1 MGETQQYCLKWNNYQ
16 TSLSSSFKDLLANEK
31 FVDCTLT
38 CGLAGGQTIHA
49 HRVVLS
55 ACSPYFRQVLSNLSQ
70 WQHPVII
77 LKDIKYEE
85 LSGIVEFIYHGE
97 VSIDQECLP
106 GFLQA
111 AESLRIK
118 GLTEDKKEKPKD
130 MYEEKTSVSSSNQTT
145 LIHKA
150 LKKLMNGAAVRPS
163 VVPEDADEQQ
173 MLTVDNN
180 NEDMTET
187 DNGHGGGADPEEEE
201 EALSESEIPMSGVDF
216 QTMYRSFMSGSVS
229 EDSDGSKDVMAG
241 SQEDGQPLNINFG
254 DANSP
259 LSGGKKTCPYCYQQL
274 SWHALSRHIRDMHK
288 AKSDT
293 LVTCKYCLKTFR
305 NKNSLGCHIWR
316 FHKRGKELIGAQAP
330 LPALAAGPSPSLMM
344 KSEQQID
351 S

>member
-1 MGETQQYCLKWNNYQ
+1 MPWL
-16 TSLSSSFKDLLANEK
+16 
-31 FVDCTLT
+31 
-38 CGLAGGQTIHA
+38 
-49 HRVVLS
+49 
-55 ACSPYFRQVLSNLSQ
+55 NL
-70 WQHPVII
+70 II
-77 LKDIKYEE
+77 
-85 LSGIVEFIYHGE
+85 FNF
-97 VSIDQECLP
+97 Q
-106 GFLQA
+106 
-111 AESLRIK
+111 
-118 GLTEDKKEKPKD
+118 EKPKD

-259 LSGGKKTCPYCYQQL
+259 LRYLFY
-274 SWHALSRHIRDMHK
+274 I
-288 AKSDT
+288 
-293 LVTCKYCLKTFR
+293 
-305 NKNSLGCHIWR
+305 
-316 FHKRGKELIGAQAP
+316 
-330 LPALAAGPSPSLMM
+330 
-344 KSEQQID
+344 
-351 S
+351 

>member
-1 MGETQQYCLKWNNYQ
+1 
-16 TSLSSSFKDLLANEK
+16 
-31 FVDCTLT
+31 
-38 CGLAGGQTIHA
+38 
-49 HRVVLS
+49 
-55 ACSPYFRQVLSNLSQ
+55 
-70 WQHPVII
+70 
-77 LKDIKYEE
+77 
-85 LSGIVEFIYHGE
+85 
-97 VSIDQECLP
+97 
-106 GFLQA
+106 
-111 AESLRIK
+111 
-118 GLTEDKKEKPKD
+118 

-259 LSGGKKTCPYCYQQL
+259 LRYL
-274 SWHALSRHIRDMHK
+274 
-288 AKSDT
+288 
-293 LVTCKYCLKTFR
+293 FR
-305 NKNSLGCHIWR
+305 MKVVCTSH
-316 FHKRGKELIGAQAP
+316 
-330 LPALAAGPSPSLMM
+330 PSLYFNNYKAYKESPRGAASGM
-344 KSEQQID
+344 SRCHFFR
-351 S
+351 

>member
-1 MGETQQYCLKWNNYQ
+1 MGDSSQQYCLKWNNYQ
-16 TSLSSSFKDLLANEK
+16 TSLSSSFKDLLANET

-38 CGLAGGQTIHA
+38 CGKAGGQAINA

-77 LKDIKYEE
+77 LKDIKYQE

-97 VSIDQECLP
+97 VSIDQDCLP

-118 GLTEDKKEKPKD
+118 GLTEDKKHTITENSVTENP
-130 MYEEKTSVSSSNQTT
+130 MITSPTKTT

-150 LKKLMNGAAVRPS
+150 LKKLMNGHTPS
-163 VVPEDADEQQ
+163 VSEEIN
-173 MLTVDNN
+173 DNN
-180 NEDMTET
+180 NEEITES
-187 DNGHGGGADPEEEE
+187 DGNIAEVEEEE
-201 EALSESEIPMSGVDF
+201 EALSESEIPDDNIRGIDF
-216 QTMYRSFMSGSVS
+216 QTMYHSFMSGSVS
-229 EDSDGSKDVMAG
+229 EDSDGSKDNAG
-241 SQEDGQPLNINFG
+241 NLIGVSDDNSIGNLSFG
-254 DANSP
+254 DSNNSAN
-259 LSGGKKTCPYCYQQL
+259 GGKKTCPYCFQQL

-288 AKSDT
+288 AKTD

-316 FHKRGKELIGAQAP
+316 FHKRGKELIGGS
-330 LPALAAGPSPSLMM
+330 AGVSAGVSLGLV
-344 KSEQQID
+344 KPDRGFE
-351 S
+351 

>member
-1 MGETQQYCLKWNNYQ
+1 
-16 TSLSSSFKDLLANEK
+16 
-31 FVDCTLT
+31 
-38 CGLAGGQTIHA
+38 
-49 HRVVLS
+49 
-55 ACSPYFRQVLSNLSQ
+55 
-70 WQHPVII
+70 
-77 LKDIKYEE
+77 
-85 LSGIVEFIYHGE
+85 
-97 VSIDQECLP
+97 
-106 GFLQA
+106 
-111 AESLRIK
+111 
-118 GLTEDKKEKPKD
+118 

-150 LKKLMNGAAVRPS
+150 LKKLMNGAAVRPT

-259 LSGGKKTCPYCYQQL
+259 LRYLSSLKDVILEICRLQSLSFQRRQEDVSVLLSAAVLARALPPHPRHAQGEVRHAGHVQVLPQDLQKQELPRLPHLEVPQARQGADRSSGPLAHPRRRPQSQPHGEVGAPDRQL
-274 SWHALSRHIRDMHK
+274 I
-288 AKSDT
+288 
-293 LVTCKYCLKTFR
+293 
-305 NKNSLGCHIWR
+305 
-316 FHKRGKELIGAQAP
+316 
-330 LPALAAGPSPSLMM
+330 
-344 KSEQQID
+344 
-351 S
+351 